1 LRLLLNSHRGGA
13 TVPDLGQA
21 LGLCAIPALCAAA
34 VTDVR
39 CRRVPN
45 LSSALV
51 ALAGLAARAA
61 SGDALPSLLLAS
73 AVFAIL
79 YLLWRCEFLGGGD
92 VKLLSACVLVVPAG
106 TVAALLAAVAL
117 SGGALALAYLILRVA
132 APMPHPRPVLS
143 RWSLRRLCRV
153 EAWRIRRGGPLPY
166 ACAISAGC
174 MFTLFAG

>member
-1 LRLLLNSHRGGA
+1 M
-13 TVPDLGQA
+13 PDLGQA
-21 LGLCAIPALCAAA
+21 LGLCAIPALCGAA
-34 VTDVR
+34 VTDMR

-51 ALAGLAARAA
+51 ALAGVAARAA

-73 AVFAIL
+73 AVFTVL
-79 YLLWRCEFLGGGD
+79 YLLWRWDVLGGGD

-106 TVAALLAAVAL
+106 TVAVLLAAVTL
-117 SGGALALAYLILRVA
+117 SGGVLAMAYLLLRAA
-132 APMPHPRPVLS
+132 APAPPPPPVRPRG
-143 RWSLRRLCRV
+143 WLRRRGRGAAGRL
-153 EAWRIRRGGPLPY
+153 RRGGPLPY

>member
-1 LRLLLNSHRGGA
+1 LRLLLNSHHGGA
-13 TVPDLGQA
+13 TVLDLGQA
-21 LGLCAIPALCAAA
+21 LGLCAIPALCGAA

-51 ALAGLAARAA
+51 ALAGVAARAA
-61 SGDALPSLLLAS
+61 SGDVLPSLLLAS
-73 AVFAIL
+73 AVFAVL
-79 YLLWRCEFLGGGD
+79 YLLWRWDVLGGGD
-92 VKLLSACVLVVPAG
+92 VKLLSACVLVVPTG
-106 TVAALLAAVAL
+106 TVAALLAAVTL
-117 SGGALALAYLILRVA
+117 SGGVLAMAYLLLRVV
-132 APMPHPRPVLS
+132 APMPQSRLVLP

-153 EAWRIRRGGPLPY
+153 EVWRIRRGGPLPY

>member
-1 LRLLLNSHRGGA
+1 M
-13 TVPDLGQA
+13 
-21 LGLCAIPALCAAA
+21 
-34 VTDVR
+34 R

-45 LSSALV
+45 LLSALV
-51 ALAGLAARAA
+51 ALAGVAARAA
-61 SGDALPSLLLAS
+61 SGDVLLSLLLAL

-79 YLLWRCEFLGGGD
+79 YLLWRWEVLGGGD

-106 TVAALLAAVAL
+106 TVAALLAAVAF
-117 SGGALALAYLILRVA
+117 SGGVLAVAYLFLRVA
-132 APMPHPRPVLS
+132 APTPRPRPVLP
-143 RWSLRRLCRV
+143 RWSLRRLCRI

>member
-1 LRLLLNSHRGGA
+1 MPNSDHGGA

-21 LGLCAIPALCAAA
+21 LGLCSIPALCGAA

-45 LSSALV
+45 LLSALV
-51 ALAGLAARAA
+51 ALAGIAARAA
-61 SGDALPSLLLAS
+61 SGDVLPSLLLAS
-73 AVFAIL
+73 VVFSIL
-79 YLLWRCEFLGGGD
+79 YLLWRWEFLGGGD

-106 TVAALLAAVAL
+106 AVAALIAAVTF
-117 SGGALALAYLILRVA
+117 SGGVLALAYLLLRVA
-132 APMPHPRPVLS
+132 APAPRPGPVLS
-143 RWSLRRLCRV
+143 RRSLRRLCRV

>member
-1 LRLLLNSHRGGA
+1 
-13 TVPDLGQA
+13 VPDLGQA
-21 LGLCAIPALCAAA
+21 LSLCAIPALCGAA
-34 VTDVR
+34 VTDLR

-45 LSSALV
+45 LLSALV
-51 ALAGLAARAA
+51 ALAGVAARAA
-61 SGDALPSLLLAS
+61 SDDVLPSLLLAS

-79 YLLWRCEFLGGGD
+79 YLLWRWEVLGGGD

-117 SGGALALAYLILRVA
+117 SGGLLAMAYLILRVA
-132 APMPHPRPVLS
+132 APTPRPRPALP
-143 RWSLRRLCRV
+143 RWSFRRLCRI
-153 EAWRIRRGGPLPY
+153 ETWRIRRGGPLPY

>member
-1 LRLLLNSHRGGA
+1 M
-13 TVPDLGQA
+13 
-21 LGLCAIPALCAAA
+21 
-34 VTDVR
+34 
-39 CRRVPN
+39 PN
-45 LSSALV
+45 LSSVLV
-51 ALAGLAARAA
+51 ALTGMAARAA

-73 AVFAIL
+73 AVFAVL
-79 YLLWRCEFLGGGD
+79 YLLWCWEILGGGD

-106 TVAALLAAVAL
+106 MVAVLLAAVTL
-117 SGGALALAYLILRVA
+117 SGGVLAMAYLVLRVA
-132 APMPHPRPVLS
+132 APVPRSRPVLP